1 MVNPV
6 HSAASEDDPDRI
18 VERDSAPETEKVES
32 VGSDDSA
39 DSDEASDPNVGAHR
53 KKKKPR
59 SFWKELPI
67 LIGVA
72 LLLTFLIQQFLARV
86 YVIPSES
93 MEQTLHGC
101 AGCFGDRVL
110 VDKLTYDFGDPEPGD
125 VIVFKGPDTW
135 TENDFTAPRSD
146 NFLVRGLQAIGSVVG
161 LAPPDE
167 RDFVKR
173 VIAGPGQ
180 TVKCC
185 DANNHVLVD
194 GKPLTEPYIYW
205 NGGQPTQEPFPEV
218 KVPEGT
224 LWVMGDNRND
234 SSDSRYQGRVS
245 DTQGNVNGVVPID
258 HVIGKAR
265 LIVLPPSRWQTVD
278 AQNPQEQASAM
289 GAPPWQ
295 QGAPLG
301 AGFAL
306 AFPVVYGGRRA
317 KKFVVAK
324 WPRRERDEG

>member
-1 MVNPV
+1 VVNPV

-18 VERDSAPETEKVES
+18 SESESVPESETTESMDAADSAES
-32 VGSDDSA
+32 SGGA
-39 DSDEASDPNVGAHR
+39 VGAHR
-53 KKKKPR
+53 RKKKPR

-146 NFLVRGLQAIGSVVG
+146 NFLVRGLQAVGAVIG

-194 GKPLTEPYIYW
+194 GKPLDEPYVYW
-205 NGGQPTQEPFPEV
+205 NGGPPIQEPFPEV
-218 KVPEGT
+218 KVPAGT
-224 LWVMGDNRND
+224 VWVMGDNRND

-265 LIVLPPSRWQTVD
+265 LIVLPPSRWSTVD
-278 AQNPQEQASAM
+278 AQNPQVQAASAM
-289 GAPPWQ
+289 GAPGWQ

-306 AFPVVYGGRRA
+306 AFPVVWAGRRT
-317 KKFVVAK
+317 KRYVVAK
-324 WPRRERDEG
+324 WPHRRRDEG

>member
-1 MVNPV
+1 VVNPV
-6 HSAASEDDPDRI
+6 PPAASEEDPDRTE
-18 VERDSAPETEKVES
+18 ERDSSPGSATEETE
-32 VGSDDSA
+32 GPGNDGA
-39 DSDEASDPNVGAHR
+39 GAHR

-110 VDKLTYDFGDPEPGD
+110 VDKLTYDFSDPEPGD
-125 VIVFKGPDTW
+125 VVVFKGPDTW
-135 TENDFTAPRSD
+135 TENDFQAPRSG
-146 NFLVRGLQAIGSVVG
+146 NFIVRGLQAVGAVIG

-173 VIAGPGQ
+173 VIAVGGQ
-180 TVKCC
+180 TVMCC
-185 DANNHVLVD
+185 DANNHVTVD
-194 GKPLTEPYIYW
+194 GKPLDEPYVYW
-205 NGGQPTQEPFPEV
+205 NGGSPVQQPFPAV
-218 KVPEGT
+218 KVPDGT

-234 SSDSRYQGRVS
+234 SSDSRYQGKVS
-245 DTQGNVNGVVPID
+245 ETKGNLNGVVPID

-265 LIVLPPSRWQTVD
+265 LIVLPPSRWQGVGD
-278 AQNPQEQASAM
+278 HDPQAQASALNVP
-289 GAPPWQ
+289 AWQ
-295 QGAPLG
+295 QGLP
-301 AGFAL
+301 AGVAVV
-306 AFPVVYGGRRA
+306 ASFPVLWLGRRTQRFITVRTA
-317 KKFVVAK
+317 RSGRK
-324 WPRRERDEG
+324 PDEG

>member
-1 MVNPV
+1 VVNPV

-18 VERDSAPETEKVES
+18 GES
-32 VGSDDSA
+32 VSVPEVETAESVETDDSA
-39 DSDEASDPNVGAHR
+39 EASPAVGAHR

-146 NFLVRGLQAIGSVVG
+146 NFFVRGLQAIGSVVG

-194 GKPLTEPYIYW
+194 GKPLNEPYIYW
-205 NGGQPTQEPFPEV
+205 NGGPPIQEPFPEV
-218 KVPEGT
+218 KVPDGT

-265 LIVLPPSRWQTVD
+265 LIVLPPGRWGTVD

-301 AGFAL
+301 AGLAL
-306 AFPVVYGGRRA
+306 AFPTLWVGRRA
-317 KKFVVAK
+317 KGFVVAK
-324 WPRRERDEG
+324 WPRRKRDEG

>member
-6 HSAASEDDPDRI
+6 HSAASEDDPDRTGEI
-18 VERDSAPETEKVES
+18 ESIPEQESAEN
-32 VGSDDSA
+32 A
-39 DSDEASDPNVGAHR
+39 DSGESSSSGGAHR

-125 VIVFKGPDTW
+125 VVVFKGPDTW
-135 TENDFTAPRSD
+135 TENDFTAPRSE

-173 VIAGPGQ
+173 VIAVGGQ

-194 GKPLTEPYIYW
+194 GKPLNEPYIYW
-205 NGGQPTQEPFPEV
+205 NGSTAIQEPFPEV
-218 KVPEGT
+218 KVPAGT

-245 DTQGNVNGVVPID
+245 DTQGNLNGVVPVD

-265 LIVLPPSRWQTVD
+265 LIVLPPSRWGTVD
-278 AQNPQEQASAM
+278 AQNPQVQASAL
-289 GAPPWQ
+289 GAPAWQ

-301 AGFAL
+301 VGFAA
-306 AFPVVYGGRRA
+306 AFPVLWLGRRT
-317 KKFVVAK
+317 KRFVVAK
-324 WPRRERDEG
+324 WPRRRRDEG